1 MINHKKIYCNY
12 FGYDVGDTI
21 KCEVCLYDLHLPFSE
36 KTKVRVAVDI
46 HHIIPRSK
54 GGSNRIRGSKYP
66 LDYPENLMALCRE
79 HHLQAELSKD
89 FNKRCKIIHLKNII
103 KKIEDE
109 QIKKYKW

>member
-66 LDYPENLMALCRE
+66 LDYPENLIALCRE
-79 HHLQAELSKD
+79 CHEEVERCKEK
-89 FNKRCKIIHLKNII
+89 NKRCKIVHLKNII
-103 KKIEDE
+103 KKMEEE
-109 QIKKYKW
+109 QINNINW

>member
-1 MINHKKIYCNY
+1 MENHKKIYCNY

-46 HHIIPRSK
+46 HHISPRGM
-54 GGSNRIRGSKYP
+54 GGSK
-66 LDYPENLMALCRE
+66 LKDYPENLMALCRE

-89 FNKRCKIIHLKNII
+89 FNKRCKVIHLKNII